1 MSNAITMGIFLAFDR
16 GGQCSLLLCPV
27 QASET
32 VVMGNHVVSGRH
44 RLMAYSAVDN

>member
-1 MSNAITMGIFLAFDR
+1 MSNAITMGIFWHLIGAF
-16 GGQCSLLLCPV
+16 QCSLLLCPV